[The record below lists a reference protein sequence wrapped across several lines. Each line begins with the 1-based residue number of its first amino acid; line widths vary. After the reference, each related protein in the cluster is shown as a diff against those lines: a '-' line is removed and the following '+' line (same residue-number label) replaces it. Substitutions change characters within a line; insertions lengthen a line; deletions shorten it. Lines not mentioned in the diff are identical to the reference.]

1 MLFFQK
7 SMDFPV
13 VFLLAI
19 FLSHHGRINWSNSP
33 RIIIRKNHVK
43 HSAQAISFFAFK
55 FIASDNHLIYIYN
68 VYIYIDIQIPM
79 KDGDFLVYLWK
90 MVIPSGKHT
99 KSYWKWQFIVSFPIK
114 TCDFHSY
121 VSLPEGIPW
130 ISHENPIFGSLNPI
144 PKKIHW
150 NLADQSIACD
160 VL

>member
-1 MLFFQK
+1 MIMLMDHGYSYHNQMLFFQK

-55 FIASDNHLIYIYN
+55 FIASDNHLIYIYIM
-68 VYIYIDIQIPM
+68 YIYIDIQIPM

-90 MVIPSGKHT
+90 MVIPSGYVKIAIENGHRN
-99 KSYWKWQFIVSFPIK
+99 SEFSQLQNGDFP
-114 TCDFHSY
+114 
-121 VSLPEGIPW
+121 
-130 ISHENPIFGSLNPI
+130 
-144 PKKIHW
+144 
-150 NLADQSIACD
+150 
-160 VL
+160 